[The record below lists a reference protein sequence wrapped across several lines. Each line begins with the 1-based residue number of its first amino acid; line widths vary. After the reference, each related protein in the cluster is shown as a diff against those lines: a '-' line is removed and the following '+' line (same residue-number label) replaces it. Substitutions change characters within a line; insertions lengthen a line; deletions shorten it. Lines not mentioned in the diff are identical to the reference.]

1 MSLVS
6 HALGFARFRR
16 TSPVMSLLRS
26 DHLPVVLAVVAR
38 YFPQGAVAR
47 PVQEIYALLDEDL
60 RNLNAEG
67 FSLPRGPQ
75 DYVGDWV
82 RSEWFIRRPGTSR
95 TGETIEPSEE
105 SLAVLDALQRWDRP
119 HRTVSASRM
128 EALSQALQTLA
139 RESDPDAG
147 QRLAELEREREEID
161 RLIDSTH
168 RGEFE
173 VLTSAQIQER
183 VGDILDLAASIPAD
197 FARVRQEIGDLNRQL
212 RRQLL
217 DPEDPRGDVLEEIFR
232 GVDLIGE
239 SDAGRSFNSFFD
251 VLLDRER
258 STLIDRWISEVLG
271 RDATGEIPEEL
282 QVRLHRVFRDMEE
295 SSYEVSDEMTSL
307 ARSLRHY
314 VTTDEFA
321 ENRRMVQLLRET
333 RHAAAQAAQAGAVH
347 PVNQMETPLVRIG
360 MQVRSVAALRL
371 RNPGEEQVGQ
381 QPEKVAEVE
390 LNTDTLLAEI
400 RASEI
405 DFEEL
410 EEAVARALSLH
421 VTATIAEVMHQHP
434 PTQGLASVVGLLHL
448 AMQRG
453 SPTGGPQVVEWEDEG
468 TRRRARISGWQ
479 FTRPDTT
486 QEQR

>member
-6 HALGFARFRR
+6 HALGFTRFRR

-26 DHLPVVLAVVAR
+26 EHLPVVLAVVAG
-38 YFPQGAVAR
+38 YFPEGAVAR

-60 RNLNAEG
+60 RNLTAEG

-82 RSEWFIRRPGTSR
+82 RTGWFIRRPGTSR

-119 HRTVSASRM
+119 HRVVSASRM
-128 EALSQALQTLA
+128 ESLSQALQTLA
-139 RESDPDAG
+139 RESDPDVG
-147 QRLAELEREREEID
+147 QRLAELEREREQIEE
-161 RLIDSTH
+161 LIEATH

-173 VLTSAQIQER
+173 VLTSAQIRER
-183 VGDILDLAASIPAD
+183 VGDVLDLAASIPAD
-197 FARVRQEIGDLNRQL
+197 FARVRQELGDLNRQL

-217 DPEDPRGDVLEEIFR
+217 DPEDPRGDVLEEIFH

-258 STLIDRWISEVLG
+258 SALIDRWIRDVLG
-271 RDATGEIPEEL
+271 REATRDIPEEL
-282 QVRLHRVFRDMEE
+282 RVRLHRVFRDMEE
-295 SSYEVSDEMTSL
+295 SSYEVNQEMTFL

-333 RHAAAQAAQAGAVH
+333 RHAAAQAVQAGAVH
-347 PVNQMETPLVRIG
+347 PVNKMETPLVRIG
-360 MQVRSVAALRL
+360 MQLRSVAALRL
-371 RNPGEEQVGQ
+371 RNPGEERVEE
-381 QPEKVAEVE
+381 QPEKVSEVE
-390 LNTDTLLAEI
+390 LDTNTLLAEI

-405 DFEEL
+405 DFAEL
-410 EEAVARALSLH
+410 EEAVAGVLARQAS
-421 VTATIAEVMHQHP
+421 ATVAEVMHQHP

-448 AMQRG
+448 VMRTG
-453 SPTGGPQVVEWEDEG
+453 VPTDSPQEIQWEDEG
-468 TRRRARISGWQ
+468 TVRRARISGWR
-479 FTRPDTT
+479 FLRPHTT
-486 QEQR
+486 EERR